1 MTEPRTTA
9 PAGAERRVKDLML
22 PLSEYATVPADRNL
36 RDAVVALYRSRK
48 HLTKNRHHHRAVL
61 AIDDR
66 GRVVGKLTYWAILAS
81 LEPPLI
87 GTFDAQSLQQSS
99 LSPELVAAIQD
110 RVASLQGGLDRMC
123 QAAGLMSVSDAM
135 VPVDEHIDEAAPL
148 TEAIDR
154 LVDHH
159 AQSMLVTSGDA
170 VVGILRLSDVFEE
183 VGDLI
188 RRSAG
193 SES

>member
-99 LSPELVAAIQD
+99 PLRPRIPSSPHALPP
-110 RVASLQGGLDRMC
+110 SGT
-123 QAAGLMSVSDAM
+123 
-135 VPVDEHIDEAAPL
+135 DE
-148 TEAIDR
+148 
-154 LVDHH
+154 V
-159 AQSMLVTSGDA
+159 
-170 VVGILRLSDVFEE
+170 
-183 VGDLI
+183 
-188 RRSAG
+188 SAG
-193 SES
+193 E